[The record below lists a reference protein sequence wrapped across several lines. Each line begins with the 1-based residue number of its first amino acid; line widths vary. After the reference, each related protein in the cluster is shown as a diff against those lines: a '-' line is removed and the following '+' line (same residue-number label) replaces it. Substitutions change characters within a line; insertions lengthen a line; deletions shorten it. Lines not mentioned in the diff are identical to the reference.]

1 MALPRT
7 KFQKADNHAE
17 WFDWC
22 RSLLELYH
30 TDKQFVVN
38 RIHRTSFLGMRRWIL
53 GHNFTGAELIL
64 RNMLLDAM
72 VSADNLISGSES
84 YVPWFLYNDDDLIST
99 RLSSTEY
106 LSATLNLTRSS
117 RVRNLFQ
124 SIYDTVGPLTKIVV
138 KNSYENVDV
147 IKYRNSFRF
156 PLSLDAQFHRMIGN
170 VEHIDLTNPI
180 VLMIEGAPE
189 TIGEIN
195 SLLQWNHES
204 QRPVVLIARN
214 FPEEISATLATNWIR
229 NSLNILPIP
238 YGLSIESINLA
249 ADMCAVTKGE
259 LISAHFG
266 DVISASVL
274 NEDKWGQADRV
285 EWTSQGLY
293 LHKQV
298 DVSSHVRNLITK
310 LKSIEEEEIQDL
322 YRDRILSLSNDAVEI
337 WINKEDQQVIEELD
351 SLIKHYNGFV
361 RSGLVETPIGE
372 IPKCF
377 ADVAKLTAQSF
388 REEILNIGG
397 FLVGVNDEVVVGR
410 E

>member
-7 KFQKADNHAE
+7 KFQKVDSHTE
-17 WFDWC
+17 WFSWC

-30 TDKQFVVN
+30 TDKQFVMH
-38 RIHRTSFLGMRRWIL
+38 RIHRTSFLGMRKWIL
-53 GHNFTGAELIL
+53 GHNFTGSELIL

-72 VSADNLISGSES
+72 ISADNLMEGSES
-84 YVPWFLYNDDDLIST
+84 YVPWFLYNEDDLIPT
-99 RLSSTEY
+99 RLSSEEY
-106 LSATLNLTRSS
+106 LSATLDLTRSE

-124 SIYDTVGPLTKIVV
+124 CIYDTVGPLTKIVV
-138 KNSYENVDV
+138 KNSYENTDV

-156 PLSLDAQFHRMIGN
+156 PLSLDAQFHRMVGN

-204 QRPVVLIARN
+204 NRPVILIARN

-266 DVISASVL
+266 DVISASVM
-274 NEDKWGQADRV
+274 NEDKWGQADRA
-285 EWTSQGLY
+285 EWTNQGLY

-337 WINKEDQQVIEELD
+337 WINKEDQQTIEELD

-361 RSGLVETPIGE
+361 RSGLVETPIGK

-377 ADVAKLTAQSF
+377 ADVAKLTAQSL

-397 FLVGVNDEVVVGR
+397 FLVGVNDEVVAG
-410 E
+410 